1 MQSKKQSFKESV
13 VNVAVGYAVALIS
26 QLIVFPIVGVQSTF
40 TQNIKISLYFTIISL
55 IRSYLIRRYFNKS
68 ERHGLSKFRDRY
80 KIKRSTQN

>member
-26 QLIVFPIVGVQSTF
+26 QLIVFPIVGVQSTL

-68 ERHGLSKFRDRY
+68 ESNGLSKFRDRY
-80 KIKRSTQN
+80 KIKRST

>member
-26 QLIVFPIVGVQSTF
+26 QLIVFPVVGVQSTL

-68 ERHGLSKFRDRY
+68 KSYGLSKFRDRY
-80 KIKRSTQN
+80 KIKRST